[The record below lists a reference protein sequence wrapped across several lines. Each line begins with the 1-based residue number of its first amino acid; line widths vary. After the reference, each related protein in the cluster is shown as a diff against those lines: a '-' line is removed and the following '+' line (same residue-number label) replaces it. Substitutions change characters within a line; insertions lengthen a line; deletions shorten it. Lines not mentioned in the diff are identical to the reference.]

1 MNIKIQMKINNKAD
15 AEEQKSNYFEQRVYN
30 NEHLVHNSMMV
41 IQSNQ
46 ETKEGLQPYM
56 NN

>member
-1 MNIKIQMKINNKAD
+1 MKINNKAD

>member
-1 MNIKIQMKINNKAD
+1 MKINNKVD
-15 AEEQKSNYFEQRVYN
+15 AEEQKSNYFEQRAYAN
-30 NEHLVHNSMMV
+30 DHLVHNSMMV

-46 ETKEGLQPYM
+46 DNKEGLQPYI

>member
-1 MNIKIQMKINNKAD
+1 MKKSNRAD
-15 AEEQKSNYFEQRVYN
+15 GEEQKSNYFEQRGYKN
-30 NEHLVHNSMMV
+30 DNLVHNSMMV

-46 ETKEGLQPYM
+46 EAKEGLQAYM